1 MNHEHQ
7 PVMAAEAI
15 AALLVKPGGAYVD
28 CTYGRG
34 GHAMRL
40 AAALGGE
47 GMLLLLDRDDDAI
60 AHAKRLF
67 TAASAS
73 RGRFN
78 GASAGPRI
86 FVQKGS
92 FADLAALV
100 RQHGMEPLDG
110 VLLDLGVSSP
120 QLEDA
125 QRGFSFH
132 RPGPLDMRMDQ
143 SSGATAAEWLASA
156 SEAEIAWALRAYGEE
171 PRARRLAR
179 RLVAARREAPIDTT
193 ERLAALVAAEAPP
206 VRSREGHAQKHPAT
220 RSFQAIRMQVNGE
233 LQALESCLV
242 AAVALLR
249 AGGRLVVIS
258 FHSLEDR
265 LVKRFFRRMQEGEG
279 VPAKLP
285 LREAEVPRRLR
296 LVGRAQRPSAA
307 EVSAN
312 IRARSSIMRVAEKV
326 A

>member
-1 MNHEHQ
+1 MSQAHQ
-7 PVMAAEAI
+7 PVMAEEAI

-60 AHAKRLF
+60 AHAKRVF
-67 TAASAS
+67 TTT
-73 RGRFN
+73 
-78 GASAGPRI
+78 SAGPRI

-100 RQHGMEPLDG
+100 RRHGMAPLDG

-125 QRGFSFH
+125 RRGFSF
-132 RPGPLDMRMDQ
+132 RRAGPLDMRMDQ

-206 VRSREGHAQKHPAT
+206 ARQSQGQSQKHPAT

-265 LVKRFFRRMQEGEG
+265 LVKRFFRRMQQGED

-285 LREAEVPRRLR
+285 LKEAEVPRRLR